1 MDDTIEFRNIARA
14 LDPALIMH
22 DLGMVPDPWQERL
35 LRCRSNRVLLLCS
48 RQLGKST
55 STACLALH
63 QAAYHPGSDVLLVSR
78 SERQSGELFVK
89 VSQFYRRLRPVE
101 AVKELALS
109 IELVNGSRIIAL
121 PGDGD
126 TIRGYSAPS
135 LVIIDEASRVPD
147 DVLAACLPMLVANNG
162 RLVCLSTPR
171 GKRGFFYERFISDD
185 PAWERINARA
195 CDSPRISPEALVEQL
210 ASLGPR
216 LYAQEFENQ
225 FLEETDQVF
234 SADSIEAMFLDDD
247 PEGAA
252 WPALEG
258 I

>member
-1 MDDTIEFRNIARA
+1 MSDDADDFLNLARA
-14 LDPALIMH
+14 LDPALLMN
-22 DLGMVPDPWQERL
+22 DLGMIPDPWQERL

-55 STACLALH
+55 ATACLGLH
-63 QAAYHPGSDVLLVSR
+63 QAAYVPGSDVLLVSR
-78 SERQSGELFVK
+78 SERQSGELFMK

-101 AVKELALS
+101 SIKQLLMSMELA
-109 IELVNGSRIIAL
+109 NGSRIIAL

-126 TIRGYSAPS
+126 TVRGYSAPA

-147 DVLAACLPMLVANNG
+147 DVLAAVLPMLVANQG
-162 RLVCLSTPR
+162 RLICLSTPR
-171 GKRGFFYERFISDD
+171 GKRGFFFERWTSGD
-185 PAWERINARA
+185 PSWDCINARA
-195 CDSPRISPEALVEQL
+195 CDSPRFSPEALAEQL

-216 LYAQEFENQ
+216 LYAQEFENA

-234 SADSIEAMFLDDD
+234 SHDSIDAIFEDDLDGM
-247 PEGAA
+247 P

-258 I
+258 F